1 MDVVGTIS
9 DYVVDIGVDAV
20 NDKIKDARE
29 DAEIRRRLNGFLDRQ
44 HRYNLNCSLEEEID
58 FQGIAEYIRG
68 DLLEDVKR
76 RLFGNVVERRLAR
89 QSIMD
94 KATHYAQA
102 KTRIAGDRARRLV
115 SVSIDILRSFYR
127 KKVNRELKF
136 IAAEIEDTVID
147 EMTVQ
152 HQSLEKK
159 IEESSVL
166 SIDRNISLIQAGNTD
181 LVEHNFSTFIKGISI
196 AHTLPQDF
204 KFGFNEHG
212 QLISV
217 PISKDALERYPPRIR
232 ISTESI
238 RMGDTVFTE
247 FDDRILSQAY
257 RHQLPISFDVAT
269 ARKYLGDIPDPAQA
283 EAEDMAGT
291 HVVVYPHP
299 FPKAFPCN
307 VSIDGD
313 VAVEYLLLRAK
324 EILDDDTWIVTN
336 DEQKNFSFR
345 VKIRINFASRQF
357 SFSVTPA
364 DPTNRELLRY
374 RLFLKKASVAN
385 KITVKALA
393 ENTELLSAGKLS
405 PIDIA
410 QLDAEIV
417 FLERVVAIERY
428 FGIAF
433 CIPQEL
439 RPGDHSLIHRLY
451 SMIEHGVY
459 QGKRKHFDFTL
470 EVSELS
476 RSSIN
481 GMAEDAG
488 FSLAYAEDT
497 SVTLFGQAIKFPLL
511 RRIDGAKVDDL
522 GELKRKIAALNDG
535 DEIRLRY
542 IPADQDGFMTYSDA
556 FYSEDAKQKLL
567 YPHAE

>member
-9 DYVVDIGVDAV
+9 DYVLDIGVDAV
-20 NDKIKDARE
+20 KDKIKDARE
-29 DAEIRRRLNGFLDRQ
+29 NAEIRRKLNGFLDRQ

-94 KATHYAQA
+94 KAAHYAQA

-127 KKVNRELKF
+127 KKVNRKLEF

-196 AHTLPQDF
+196 AHTLPQNF

-307 VSIDGD
+307 VSIDDD

-345 VKIRINFASRQF
+345 VKIRINFASRRF

-385 KITVKALA
+385 KITVKALV
-393 ENTELLSAGKLS
+393 ENTELLSAGRLS

-410 QLDAEIV
+410 QLDAEIE

-522 GELKRKIAALNDG
+522 GDLKRKIAALNDG